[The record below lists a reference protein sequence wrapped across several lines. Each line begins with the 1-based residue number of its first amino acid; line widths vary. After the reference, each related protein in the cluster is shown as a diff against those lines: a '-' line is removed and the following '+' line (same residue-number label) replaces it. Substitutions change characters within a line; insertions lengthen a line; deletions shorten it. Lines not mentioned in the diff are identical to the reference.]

1 MSNKMDT
8 IIRNVRID
16 DSKPLVDVAIT
27 NGKITAIQEQIEATA
42 ALEIQ
47 GNKHVLV
54 PSFVESH
61 LHLEKAFV
69 MDRKANRSG
78 TLQEAI
84 AVTAELKPTFTQDDI
99 MERSRRVI
107 RLLVQNGSTHVRA
120 HAEFDPGQGFTGF
133 DAVLKLREEFKDVIS
148 IQVVAF
154 PQEGIFKYP
163 GTEAMMVEAMEKGAD
178 VVGGIPYNDRDAKE
192 HIDFVFNL
200 AKKYDKD
207 IDLHQDFADNAD
219 KISIDYVAQ
228 KTIEMGW
235 QGRVSVGHLTSLAAL
250 EPDRRN
256 EIIKLIKKA
265 DISVMCL
272 PATDLHL
279 GARNDTYNIRRTLT
293 PVRALRDAGVNVCL
307 ATNNIRNA
315 FTPYGTG
322 NLLHISMLAIPAAH
336 LGGADDQL
344 TVLPMLTTNPAKALG
359 LKNYGLEVG
368 KDADLVLLN
377 TDKISSV
384 ILDIPVPLKVFK
396 RGKVV
401 AETEINQQLKF

>member
-1 MSNKMDT
+1 MSNTMDM

-16 DSKPLVDVAIT
+16 DAKPMVDVAIS
-27 NGKITAIQEQIEATA
+27 NGKIVAIEENLLLASA
-42 ALEIQ
+42 NEIQ
-47 GNKHVLV
+47 GHGHVLI

-84 AVTAELKPTFTQDDI
+84 AVTAELKPTFTHEDI
-99 MERSRRVI
+99 MERSRQVI
-107 RLLVQNGSTHVRA
+107 RTLVQNGSTHVRA

-133 DAVLKLREEFKDVIS
+133 DAVLQLREEFKDVIT

-192 HIDFVFNL
+192 HVDFVFDL
-200 AKKYDKD
+200 AKKYNKD
-207 IDLHQDFADNAD
+207 IDLHQDFSDDAD

-235 QGRVSVGHLTSLAAL
+235 QGRVSVGHLTSLGAL
-250 EPDRRN
+250 EPARRD
-256 EIIKLIKKA
+256 EIISLIKDA
-265 DISVMCL
+265 DIHVMCL

-279 GARNDTYNIRRTLT
+279 GARKDTHNVRRTLT

-322 NLLHISMLAIPAAH
+322 NLLHISMLAVPAAH
-336 LGGADDQL
+336 LGGADDQV
-344 TVLPMLTTNPAKALG
+344 TVLPMLTTNPARALG
-359 LKNYGLEVG
+359 LKDYGLAVG

-384 ILDIPVPLKVFK
+384 ILDVPVALKVIK
-396 RGKVV
+396 RGRVV
-401 AETEINQQLKF
+401 AETAVTQKFAF